1 MLTRL
6 RHLDYHYQ
14 TFLKVDKTLWKAT
27 QALSIINFEVVYT
40 QNLTTNGDIQ
50 VIFHFKKW

>member
-6 RHLDYHYQ
+6 RQLDYHYQ

-50 VIFHFKKW
+50 VVFHFKKW